1 MSGAVF
7 RRRRQKGEEDE
18 ALSIADLMSGLMV
31 VFMFIAIV
39 FLYPLIKAKED
50 AESERARVRD
60 IVVAFRDVEDR
71 LAAMLEQEFRDDMR
85 RWNAEFDRPTL
96 TIRFRAPEVLFA
108 AGERQLTPVF
118 RRLLSD
124 FLPRYTAI
132 LWEFQ
137 QDIEEIRIEGHTSSE
152 WSALVTISEAF
163 FRNMALSQDRT
174 RSVLEFWLAQP
185 IETDRQ
191 AWLKTTVTANGL
203 SSSRLWL
210 RPDGAEDRELSR
222 RVEFRVA
229 TRARERVLRVIGEI
243 EASGQPMP

>member
-137 QDIEEIRIEGHTSSE
+137 QDIEEIRIEGHTSS
-152 WSALVTISEAF
+152 V
-163 FRNMALSQDRT
+163 
-174 RSVLEFWLAQP
+174 SVQ
-185 IETDRQ
+185 
-191 AWLKTTVTANGL
+191 
-203 SSSRLWL
+203 
-210 RPDGAEDRELSR
+210 
-222 RVEFRVA
+222 
-229 TRARERVLRVIGEI
+229 
-243 EASGQPMP
+243 